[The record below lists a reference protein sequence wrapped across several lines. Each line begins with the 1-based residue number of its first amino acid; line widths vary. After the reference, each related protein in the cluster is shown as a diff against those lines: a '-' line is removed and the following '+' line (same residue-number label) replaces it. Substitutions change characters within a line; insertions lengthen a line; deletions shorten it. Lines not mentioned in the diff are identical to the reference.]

1 MRKTIILFCLILAA
15 SIKQGFA
22 QDSIVNDLLNLQLP
36 PLETLF
42 EGAHK
47 SSMVEFYEY
56 RMEGEEL
63 TLKTE
68 KRKWL
73 SYFNGYASYQYGVM
87 GLNNYTNIG
96 AEFPVVYQ
104 YSASDQIWYNAGV
117 SLRFTLED
125 LFDRKNKIRRQQLKI
140 YETLKERDM
149 WYDEQKIKIIELYV
163 KAQEL
168 LNNLKYVIEMFT
180 FSDVNYRDLEKEYIM
195 GSITA
200 HTLSIAKGQQVQAFL
215 QLERVK
221 SELNMAILKLEILS
235 STKIIN
241 R

>member
-1 MRKTIILFCLILAA
+1 MRKTFILFLLILTA

-47 SSMVEFYEY
+47 SSMVEFYGY

-73 SYFNGYASYQYGVM
+73 SYFSGYASYQYGVM
-87 GLNNYTNIG
+87 GLNNYTDIG
-96 AEFPVVYQ
+96 VDLPVVYQ
-104 YSASDQIWYNAGV
+104 YSSSNQVWYNAGV
-117 SLRFTLED
+117 SFRMSLED
-125 LFDRKNKIRRQQLKI
+125 FFDRKNKIRRQQLKI
-140 YETLKERDM
+140 NETMKERDM
-149 WYDEQKIKIIELYV
+149 WYDEQKIKIIELY
-163 KAQEL
+163 ARAEEL
-168 LNNLKYVIEMFT
+168 LNTLKYVIELFT
-180 FSDVNYRDLEKEYIM
+180 VSDANYRDLEKEYIM

-200 HTLSIAKGQQVQAFL
+200 YTLNTAKGQQVQSFM

-235 STKIIN
+235 NTKIIN